1 MAHQLKQLLEQWH
14 ARKDELGWA
23 LGVIYQA
30 EGHSYRKPGA
40 LVLVNEAG
48 EQFGL
53 LSGGCL
59 EADIRRNARK
69 AIQTEQPV
77 FKTYDGND
85 GYDIS
90 YQLGCGGIV
99 HILLQPLLPEN
110 KFLSLPELYGA
121 LIARQ
126 SGIYR
131 LQIPAPKQ
139 LGKSDFKISA
149 DVALNANATLKEE
162 GNERWL
168 HIPVAPEP
176 HLLIAGGGIDAQP
189 VVALAKLQ
197 GWTVTLW
204 DSRPAFARAE
214 HFKQVDTRLGS
225 SAESLP
231 EYCKEANVDA
241 AVVMSHNLQLDA
253 DVLQA
258 LQSTPLDYLALLG
271 PMHRK
276 AQVLELAGLA
286 SAPDCWPL
294 SSPAGFDIGGELPQS
309 IALSII
315 AECHQYLYKR

>member
-1 MAHQLKQLLEQWH
+1 MAHQLKHLLAQWQ

-110 KFLSLPELYGA
+110 NFLNLDALHRA
-121 LIARQ
+121 LIARER
-126 SGIYR
+126 GVYR
-131 LQIPAPKQ
+131 LQIPERKQ
-139 LGKSDFKISA
+139 LGKSAF
-149 DVALNANATLKEE
+149 DVQPQLDKQVKATLESTAGE
-162 GNERWL
+162 TWL
-168 HIPVAPEP
+168 SIPIHPEP
-176 HLLIAGGGIDAQP
+176 HLLIAGGGIDAAP
-189 VVALAKLQ
+189 LVALAKQQ
-197 GWTVTLW
+197 GWTVSLW

-214 HFKQVDTRLGS
+214 HFKAVDTRLDGAAS
-225 SAESLP
+225 SLAT
-231 EYCKEANVDA
+231 YCDEASVNAV
-241 AVVMSHNLQLDA
+241 VVMSHNLQLDA
-253 DVLQA
+253 DVITA
-258 LQSTPLDYLALLG
+258 LKSTPLAYLALLG
-271 PMHRK
+271 PKHRK
-276 AQVLELAGLA
+276 AQVFELAGVAEL
-286 SAPDCWPL
+286 PDCWPL
-294 SSPAGFDIGGELPQS
+294 SSPAGFDIGGELPES

-315 AECHQYLYKR
+315 AECHQYLFKN